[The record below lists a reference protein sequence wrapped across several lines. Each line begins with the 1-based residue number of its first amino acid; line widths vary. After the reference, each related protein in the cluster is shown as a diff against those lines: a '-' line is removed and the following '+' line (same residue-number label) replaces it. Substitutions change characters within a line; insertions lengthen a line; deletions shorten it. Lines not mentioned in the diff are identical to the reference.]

1 MIVVSVRPQSV
12 TITGLSESVREN
24 TEVEV
29 TCDVSRVRP
38 KADIYW
44 RKGDDG
50 TPQTGTTTSENNS
63 DGKTFKL
70 QSTYKVSVS
79 RSDHSTLL
87 YCLVTRPGDKSDV
100 WGSSSK
106 IVSVSCK

>member
-1 MIVVSVRPQSV
+1 MIIVSARPQGV
-12 TITGLSESVREN
+12 TITGLAESVREN

-29 TCDVSRVRP
+29 TCDVSQVRP

-50 TPQTGTTTSENNS
+50 TPQAGTTTSENNS

-70 QSTYKVSVS
+70 HSTYKVSFS
-79 RSDHSTLL
+79 RSDHNTLL
-87 YCLVTRPGDKSDV
+87 YCLVTRPEDNSDV
-100 WGSSSK
+100 WGSSNK
-106 IVSVSCK
+106 IVSVSCE